1 MKIIAFVG
9 TSDTGKTQLI
19 QKLIGELKSR
29 GHSVSV
35 IKHCAHGFDLEAEG
49 KDSAQF
55 VEAGSDYV
63 CLYSSEG
70 LAVLQK
76 KMTDLD
82 VKKMTREYLKCCDF
96 ILVEG
101 GRSDKTLKKIEVLR
115 KGVSEKIE
123 CSPEEL
129 IAIVS
134 DFDVGK
140 DIPVFNPEEIN
151 KIADFLE
158 NQPHEKG
165 SHAYLEIDDVDVP
178 MNPFVQKIFVS
189 TLMGMIDSLEG
200 IPENPECITL
210 TLKRKWKKDE
220 KI

>member
-1 MKIIAFVG
+1 MKIFAFTG

-29 GHSVSV
+29 GNSVSV

-55 VEAGSDYV
+55 IEAGSDLV
-63 CLYSSEG
+63 CMYSSEG

-76 KMTDLD
+76 KMPDLD
-82 VKKMTREYLKCCDF
+82 VNKITREYLKCGDF

-101 GRSDKTLKKIEVLR
+101 GRSDKTLKKIEVMR

-129 IAIVS
+129 IAIIS
-134 DFDVGK
+134 DFDAGK
-140 DIPVFNPEEIN
+140 DIPVFHPEETN

-165 SHAYLEIDDVDVP
+165 PQVYLDIDDANVP
-178 MNPFVQKIFVS
+178 MNPFVQKIITNTV
-189 TLMGMIDSLEG
+189 MGMIDTLEG
-200 IPENPECITL
+200 IPEKPECITL
-210 TLKRKWKKDE
+210 TLMRKWEKDE

>member
-19 QKLIGELKSR
+19 QRLIGELKSR
-29 GHSVSV
+29 GNSVSV

-55 VEAGSDYV
+55 VEAGSDSV
-63 CLYSSEG
+63 CMYSSG
-70 LAVLQK
+70 ALAVLQK
-76 KMTDLD
+76 KMPDID
-82 VKKMTREYLKCCDF
+82 AKKISIEFLKCCDF

-115 KGVSEKIE
+115 KGVSEKTE
-123 CSPEEL
+123 CYPEEL
-129 IAIVS
+129 IAIIS

-140 DIPVFNPEEIN
+140 DIPVFHPEEIN
-151 KIADFLE
+151 KVADFLE

-165 SHAYLEIDDVDVP
+165 SHVYLDIDNVNVP
-178 MNPFVQKIFVS
+178 MNPFVQKIITNAV
-189 TLMGMIDSLEG
+189 MGMVDSLEG

-210 TLKRKWKKDE
+210 TLTRKWE
-220 KI
+220 KR